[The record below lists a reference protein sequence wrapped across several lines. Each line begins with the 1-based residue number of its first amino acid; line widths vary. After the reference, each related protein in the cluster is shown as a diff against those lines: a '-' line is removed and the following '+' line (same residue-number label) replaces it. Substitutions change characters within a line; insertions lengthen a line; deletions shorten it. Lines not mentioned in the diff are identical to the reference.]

1 MNRRQLLKT
10 IALATGAS
18 VVSIPA
24 MAVWEEQ
31 PPLTTVTNS
40 GFSDSHVAL
49 VTELCETVLPKTDTP
64 GAKEAGLPAFFIGM
78 VREYYTHEQQNLVE
92 AGFNDI
98 DQRCRTQYG
107 KAFIGLSNDQQLN
120 VATLLDKE
128 ALAFNQGTSVSWSGD
143 GFTGLPH
150 YFTLYKQ
157 LMIFGFFT
165 SKVGAT
171 QVLRH
176 IDVPGDYKDIP
187 YQNGDRGWAS
197 VLPV

>member
-1 MNRRQLLKT
+1 MDRRQLLKS

-18 VVSIPA
+18 VVGIPA

-31 PPLTTVTNS
+31 PPLTRVSDS

-49 VTELCETVLPKTDTP
+49 ITELCETVLPKTDTP
-64 GAKEAGLPAFFIGM
+64 GAKEAGLPPFFIGM
-78 VREYYTHEQQNLVE
+78 VREYYTLQQQSLVE
-92 AGFNDI
+92 AGLNDI
-98 DQRCRTQYG
+98 EQRCHDQYG
-107 KAFIGLSNDQQLN
+107 KTFIELPKAQQLAI
-120 VATLLDKE
+120 ATLLDKE
-128 ALAFNQGTSVSWSGD
+128 AIAFNQGASVHWSGD
-143 GFTGLPH
+143 GFAGLPH

-187 YQNGDRGWAS
+187 YKKGDKGWAT
-197 VLPV
+197 VWPV